1 MGKEEN
7 ARRKFDI
14 ARNRGKQKNERLKS
28 RLKCLRK
35 RVGREGKERKG
46 SIEGLFEKFADT
58 LKKYVV
64 SGIPQNSP
72 NLQTGEDR
80 QWLKKL
86 VVF

>member
-46 SIEGLFEKFADT
+46 SILKVSLRSLLT
-58 LKKYVV
+58 LSK
-64 SGIPQNSP
+64 NM
-72 NLQTGEDR
+72 
-80 QWLKKL
+80 
-86 VVF
+86 

>member
-46 SIEGLFEKFADT
+46 SIEG
-58 LKKYVV
+58 
-64 SGIPQNSP
+64 
-72 NLQTGEDR
+72 
-80 QWLKKL
+80 
-86 VVF
+86 